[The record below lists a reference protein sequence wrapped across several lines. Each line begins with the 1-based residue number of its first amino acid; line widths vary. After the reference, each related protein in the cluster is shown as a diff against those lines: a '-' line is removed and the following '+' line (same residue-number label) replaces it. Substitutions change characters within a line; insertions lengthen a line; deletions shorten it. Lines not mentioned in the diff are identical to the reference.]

1 MQKERTLPIHPYS
14 YKLMKPAIDEAI
26 MNGSSVYHV
35 SGDIKAP
42 IKIQSSEN
50 GIVFSSFTPIAQ
62 FMPYDHSDSF
72 ERMGHGLDSLNKNEC
87 HMSEFFFHELLQ
99 QPFTVKNKETGA
111 ESQAIIST
119 SLSRKEPTFVVIDEE
134 KVVSSIA
141 ELEKRYAIIPGEPT
155 LSPLRTEKSNVDFEE
170 QFWKI
175 VDKLNWKSDFDSE
188 RCEKEILASYD
199 PETISLI
206 YSEFNKKRSE
216 LYQIGR
222 DIKFNESVIVTESSL
237 TDFARAAVSCGKA
250 VYESVKGSELSF
262 KKYMNK
268 ITHEFGLSIPF
279 VTQSPV
285 YPYTVTIDS
294 ISDPFRRQGPKAAAI
309 ECMHLLNKI
318 DYDHVTPARRRDIE
332 PVVAEAISRLEKI
345 ISGDHAGSY
354 KDFDVA
360 AYNRLSKFSEA
371 GLHAQV
377 ANLLSDVM
385 MKDGLDYTTTKWKDG
400 NPIAM
405 KNKPEKKES
414 ELGM

>member
-99 QPFTVKNKETGA
+99 QPFSVKNKETGA

-141 ELEKRYAIIPGEPT
+141 EFEKRYTITPGEPT
-155 LSPLRTEKSNVDFEE
+155 LSPLRTEKSDVDFEE

-188 RCEKEILASYD
+188 RCEREILASFD

-206 YSEFNKKRSE
+206 HSEFHKKKSE
-216 LYQIGR
+216 LYRAGR
-222 DIKFNESVIVTESSL
+222 DIDFSDRIVTESSL
-237 TDFARAAVSCGKA
+237 IAFVESAVSCGKA
-250 VYESVKGSELSF
+250 VYESAKGSELSF

-268 ITHEFGLSIPF
+268 INHEFGISVPF
-279 VTQSPV
+279 VAQDPV
-285 YPYTVTIDS
+285 YPYTITIDS
-294 ISDPFRRQGPKAAAI
+294 MSDLFSQQGPKAAAI

-318 DYDHVTPARRRDIE
+318 DYDHVTQARRRDIE

-345 ISGDHAGSY
+345 ISGDHAGAY

-377 ANLLSDVM
+377 ANLLSNVM

-400 NPIAM
+400 NPVVM

-414 ELGM
+414 ELGI

>member
-72 ERMGHGLDSLNKNEC
+72 ERMGHGLDSLNRNEC

-99 QPFTVKNKETGA
+99 QSFSVKNKETGA

-141 ELEKRYAIIPGEPT
+141 EFEKRYTVTPGEPT
-155 LSPLRTEKSNVDFEE
+155 LSPLRTEKSDVDFEE

-188 RCEKEILASYD
+188 RCEKEILASFD

-206 YSEFNKKRSE
+206 HSEFQKKKSE
-216 LYQIGR
+216 LYRFSR
-222 DIKFNESVIVTESSL
+222 DIDFSGHIVTESSL
-237 TDFARAAVSCGKA
+237 IAFAESAVSCGKA
-250 VYESVKGSELSF
+250 VYESAKGSELSF

-268 ITHEFGLSIPF
+268 INHEFGISVPF
-279 VTQSPV
+279 VVQDHV
-285 YPYTVTIDS
+285 YPYTITVDS
-294 ISDPFRRQGPKAAAI
+294 MSDPFRRQGPKAAAI

-345 ISGDHAGSY
+345 ISGDHAGAY

-371 GLHAQV
+371 GLHAQI
-377 ANLLSDVM
+377 ANLLSNVM

-400 NPIAM
+400 SPVVM

-414 ELGM
+414 ELDM